1 VTAPATG
8 GPLFDGRGCLTAA
21 GLAAVQGAPPGR
33 APSEVA
39 SHLAGCGRCQQRLL
53 SGLHAPGAAP
63 PARRGAAGPRLVW
76 LAVLVLG
83 ALFAL
88 VAGLFAMRSL
98 AR

>member
-1 VTAPATG
+1 MPHRGRARR
-8 GPLFDGRGCLTAA
+8 GP
-21 GLAAVQGAPPGR
+21 GAPPGR

-39 SHLAGCGRCQQRLL
+39 AHLAGCGRCQQRLL
-53 SGLHAPGAAP
+53 SGLRAPGAAP

-88 VAGLFAMRSL
+88 LAGLLAMRSF